1 MRMTTIVSLAVL
13 VLIAVWFVAIAPRV
27 DLGASRVEV
36 AEAKKE
42 LDRINKDL
50 EVAKATLVVERA
62 EIAKATLLLMKSEA
76 NRAATAKTLQ
86 AIEAKYSNYVP
97 KDRQDESTKCLYLM
111 PPPDLRGLRQQD

>member
-1 MRMTTIVSLAVL
+1 MRLPAVIGIALVS
-13 VLIAVWFVAIAPRV
+13 LIAVWYVAIAPRV

-97 KDRQDESTKCLYLM
+97 KDIQDESTKCLYLM
-111 PPPDLRGLRQQD
+111 PPPDLRRLRQQD